1 MILEIDTSYLIK
13 NKITAHQYTIA
24 KLVREDRQPELKKYL
39 VVTKTDGSLR
49 KDLEGLYSAGFVSM
63 PPGSVISLNSIDI
76 TTKFSQSHTFTNDP
90 FEELYDAFPTKV
102 LRPDGSYDYLRVD
115 QKRCRKIY
123 YNIIRESPTMHEFII
138 RCLAVEVKDRKSKGQ
153 MSFMKRMP
161 TWLSSEG
168 WKAYADV
175 AEHCDASTLE
185 EKSIGYGQEIE

>member
-24 KLVREDRQPELKKYL
+24 KLVREDRLPELKKYL
-39 VVTKTDGSLR
+39 VTTDTQLSLR
-49 KDLEGLYSAGFVSM
+49 KDLEDLFKAGFVTS
-63 PPGSVISLNSIDI
+63 PPGSAISLNTINI
-76 TTKFSQSHTFTNDP
+76 TTKFSQSHTFTKDP
-90 FEELYDAFPTKV
+90 FEELYDAFPTKA

-123 YNIIRESPTMHEFII
+123 YNIIRESPTLHDFIL
-138 RCLAVEVKDRKSKGQ
+138 RCLAVEVNDRKSKGQ

-175 AEHCDASTLE
+175 VEHCDDSTLD
-185 EKSIGYGQEIE
+185 EKSTGYGQEIE

>member
-39 VVTKTDGSLR
+39 VTTKTDGSLR
-49 KDLEGLYSAGFVSM
+49 KDLEVLYAAGFVSM
-63 PPGSVISLNSIDI
+63 PPGSVISLNEINI
-76 TTKFSQSHTFTNDP
+76 TTKFSQSHTFTTDP
-90 FEELYDAFPTKV
+90 FEELYDAFPTKA

-115 QKRCRKIY
+115 QKRCRKMY
-123 YNIIRESPTMHEFII
+123 YNIIRESPTLHDFIL
-138 RCLAVEVKDRKSKGQ
+138 RCLAVEVNDRKSKGQ

-175 AEHCDASTLE
+175 AEHCDISTLE
-185 EKSIGYGQEIE
+185 ENSTGYGQEIE